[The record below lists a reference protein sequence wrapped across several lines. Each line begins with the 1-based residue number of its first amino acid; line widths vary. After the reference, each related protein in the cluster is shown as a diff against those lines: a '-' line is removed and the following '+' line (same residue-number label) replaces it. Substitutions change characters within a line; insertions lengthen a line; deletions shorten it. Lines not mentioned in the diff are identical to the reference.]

1 MLWRC
6 VEKMS
11 HQVQACLVIVLWTLP
26 CSLVFEHFAPL
37 LWTALLVNRQRAII
51 FYLDSHP
58 RQVYCINRPVEQR
71 SVNTLGVNSAKLHH
85 SFFFRSISVT
95 CLKIS
100 ISERIIGDT
109 AGSRQFYVMQSQCRI
124 HRKTAKFCQDSND
137 ILHCGK
143 FFNCTGN
150 NKKWS
155 CQVQN
160 VSQNSN
166 HPPPMACCRIHAECD
181 CRTIKF
187 HTLQNLTFCRLF
199 VTISQGAEWNGFATH
214 STIPSTLGK
223 IIGFQQW
230 ENNGRNNRPFHLGLE
245 IPSNFWSLSSSLV
258 LASYKPPIFCA

>member
-1 MLWRC
+1 
-6 VEKMS
+6 MS

-37 LWTALLVNRQRAII
+37 LWTALLVNRKGAII

-71 SVNTLGVNSAKLHH
+71 SANTLGVNSAKLHH

-100 ISERIIGDT
+100 ISERIIEDT

-166 HPPPMACCRIHAECD
+166 HPPLWHAAESMQNV
-181 CRTIKF
+181 IAEPLNS
-187 HTLQNLTFCRLF
+187 TLCKIWLF
-199 VTISQGAEWNGFATH
+199 VDFLSQFPRVQNEMVLRH
-214 STIPSTLGK
+214 ILPSLL
-223 IIGFQQW
+223 
-230 ENNGRNNRPFHLGLE
+230 H
-245 IPSNFWSLSSSLV
+245 
-258 LASYKPPIFCA
+258 